1 MCQYEYNISNGQKI
15 VSNINIDIGHYF
27 LHIAYVI
34 FILTQCLVPVDKCNA
49 TCFFLPSKINK
60 LNVIHVSKRG
70 NHHPKKYILDYI
82 LNISVLTIFITF
94 LQSEKKN
101 GCQCQAKL
109 AVTGTCFYQWG
120 PFLLLLLL
128 LRGRK
133 GPTLIETSVC
143 NKREERVPH

>member
-1 MCQYEYNISNGQKI
+1 M
-15 VSNINIDIGHYF
+15 SNINIYIGHYF

-101 GCQCQAKL
+101 GCECQAKL

-120 PFLLLLLL
+120 ALPPL
-128 LRGRK
+128 
-133 GPTLIETSVC
+133 TITI
-143 NKREERVPH
+143 KREEGPHIDRNKCL

>member
-15 VSNINIDIGHYF
+15 VSNINIYIGHYF

-34 FILTQCLVPVDKCNA
+34 FILTQRLVPVGKCNA

-94 LQSEKKN
+94 LQSEKN
-101 GCQCQAKL
+101 RLSVSSQISSHRHLFLSMG
-109 AVTGTCFYQWG
+109 G
-120 PFLLLLLL
+120 P
-128 LRGRK
+128 
-133 GPTLIETSVC
+133 SSSYYYY
-143 NKREERVPH
+143 